1 MIIVTGGA
9 GFIGSNLVRA
19 LNERGCTDILLV
31 DCIENVDQISNL
43 ADLSISDYMD
53 KDEFRR
59 QLDRSMG
66 FGAVEGVYH
75 QGACS
80 DTMATDSRYMLEN
93 NYSFSRDL
101 LEWCVGRRV
110 PLIYASSAA
119 VYGSGAEFSE
129 NPGVEHPINVYA
141 YSKSLFDNYVRRAML
156 RAQSP
161 IVGLRYFNVYGP
173 RESHK
178 GQMASMAWHFY
189 QQFVE
194 NRKVRLFRG
203 TGGYGDGEQLR
214 DFVSVDDVVKVN
226 LFFSDHTEMSGIY
239 NVGTGHSRS
248 FNDLALAVINGL
260 AQLNGEPMVERQQ
273 ALSQGWLEYFSM
285 PDALTS
291 RYQSF
296 TEADIS
302 RLRKQ
307 GYATPFLTLE
317 EGVTK
322 YVTELHC
329 RDRSVLE

>member
-19 LNERGCTDILLV
+19 LNERGCSDILLV
-31 DCIENVDQISNL
+31 DCVESVDQIDNL
-43 ADLSISDYMD
+43 ADLSISDYID

-59 QLDRSMG
+59 RLDRSVG
-66 FGAVEGVYH
+66 FGAVDRVYH

-80 DTMATDSRYMLEN
+80 DTMAVDSRYMLEN

-119 VYGSGAEFSE
+119 VYGRGAKFSE

-141 YSKSLFDNYVRRAML
+141 YSKSLFDNYVRQAML
-156 RAQSP
+156 RAKSP

-194 NRKVRLFRG
+194 NRKVRLFHG

-214 DFVSVDDVVKVN
+214 DFVNVDDVVKVN

-260 AQLNGEPMVERQQ
+260 AVLNGEPVVERQQ

-285 PDALTS
+285 PDTLTS

-302 RLRKQ
+302 RLRNQ
-307 GYATPFLTLE
+307 GYAAQFLTLE

-322 YVTELHC
+322 YVTELHH
-329 RDRSVLE
+329 RARSILE

>member
-19 LNERGCTDILLV
+19 LNERGCSDILLV
-31 DCIENVDQISNL
+31 DCVESVDQIDNL
-43 ADLSISDYMD
+43 ADLSISDYID

-59 QLDRSMG
+59 RLDRSVG
-66 FGAVEGVYH
+66 FGAVDRVYH

-80 DTMATDSRYMLEN
+80 DTMAVDSRYMLEN

-119 VYGSGAEFSE
+119 VYGRGAKFSE

-141 YSKSLFDNYVRRAML
+141 YSKSLFDNYVRQAML
-156 RAQSP
+156 RAKSP

-194 NRKVRLFRG
+194 NRKVRLFHG

-214 DFVSVDDVVKVN
+214 DFVNVDDVVKVN
-226 LFFSDHTEMSGIY
+226 LFFSNHTEMSGIY

-260 AQLNGEPMVERQQ
+260 ALLNGEPVVERQQ

-285 PDALTS
+285 PDTLTS

-302 RLRKQ
+302 RLRNQ
-307 GYATPFLTLE
+307 GYAAPFLTLE

-322 YVTELHC
+322 YVTELHH
-329 RDRSVLE
+329 RARSILE

>member
-19 LNERGCTDILLV
+19 LNERGCSDILLV
-31 DCIENVDQISNL
+31 DCVESVDQIDNL
-43 ADLSISDYMD
+43 ADLSISDYID

-59 QLDRSMG
+59 RLDRSVG
-66 FGAVEGVYH
+66 FGAVDRVYH

-80 DTMATDSRYMLEN
+80 DTMAVDSRYMLEN

-119 VYGSGAEFSE
+119 VYGRGAKFSE

-141 YSKSLFDNYVRRAML
+141 YSKSLFDNYVRQAML
-156 RAQSP
+156 RAKSP

-194 NRKVRLFRG
+194 NRKVRLFHG

-214 DFVSVDDVVKVN
+214 DFVNVDDVVKVN
-226 LFFSDHTEMSGIY
+226 LFFSDHAEMSGIY

-260 AQLNGEPMVERQQ
+260 ALLNGEPVVERQQ

-285 PDALTS
+285 PDTLTS

-302 RLRKQ
+302 RLRNQ
-307 GYATPFLTLE
+307 GYAAPFLTLE

-322 YVTELHC
+322 YVTELHH
-329 RDRSVLE
+329 RARSILE

>member
-19 LNERGCTDILLV
+19 LNERGCSDILLV
-31 DCIENVDQISNL
+31 DCVESVDQIDNL
-43 ADLSISDYMD
+43 ADLSISDYID

-59 QLDRSMG
+59 RLDRSVG
-66 FGAVEGVYH
+66 FGAVDRVYH

-80 DTMATDSRYMLEN
+80 DTMAVDSRYMLEN

-119 VYGSGAEFSE
+119 VYGRGAKFSE

-141 YSKSLFDNYVRRAML
+141 YSKSLFDNYVRQAML
-156 RAQSP
+156 RAKSP

-194 NRKVRLFRG
+194 NRKVRLFHG

-214 DFVSVDDVVKVN
+214 DFVNVDDVVKVN

-260 AQLNGEPMVERQQ
+260 ALLNGEPVVERQQ

-285 PDALTS
+285 PDTLTS

-302 RLRKQ
+302 RLRNQ
-307 GYATPFLTLE
+307 GYAAPFLTLE

-322 YVTELHC
+322 YVTELHH
-329 RDRSVLE
+329 RARSILE

>member
-19 LNERGCTDILLV
+19 LNERGCSDILLV
-31 DCIENVDQISNL
+31 DCVESVDQIDNL
-43 ADLSISDYMD
+43 ADLSISDYID

-59 QLDRSMG
+59 RLDRSVG
-66 FGAVEGVYH
+66 FGAVDRVYH

-80 DTMATDSRYMLEN
+80 DTMAVDSRYMLEN

-119 VYGSGAEFSE
+119 VYGRGEKFSE

-141 YSKSLFDNYVRRAML
+141 YSKSLFDNYVRQAML
-156 RAQSP
+156 RAKSP

-194 NRKVRLFRG
+194 NRKVRLFHG

-214 DFVSVDDVVKVN
+214 DFVNVDDVVKVN

-260 AQLNGEPMVERQQ
+260 AVLNGEPVVERQQ

-285 PDALTS
+285 PDTLTS

-302 RLRKQ
+302 RLRNQ
-307 GYATPFLTLE
+307 GYAAPFLTLE

-322 YVTELHC
+322 YVTELHH
-329 RDRSVLE
+329 RARSILE

>member
-19 LNERGCTDILLV
+19 LNERGCSDILLV
-31 DCIENVDQISNL
+31 DCVESVDQIDNL
-43 ADLSISDYMD
+43 ADLSISDYID

-59 QLDRSMG
+59 RLDRSVG
-66 FGAVEGVYH
+66 FGAVDRVYH

-80 DTMATDSRYMLEN
+80 DTMAVDSRYMLEN

-119 VYGSGAEFSE
+119 VYGRGAKFSE

-141 YSKSLFDNYVRRAML
+141 YSKSLFDNYVRQAML
-156 RAQSP
+156 RAKSP

-194 NRKVRLFRG
+194 NRKVRLFHG

-214 DFVSVDDVVKVN
+214 DFVNVDDVVKVN

-260 AQLNGEPMVERQQ
+260 AVLNGEPVVERQQ

-285 PDALTS
+285 PDTLTS

-302 RLRKQ
+302 RLRNQ
-307 GYATPFLTLE
+307 GYAAPFLTLE

-322 YVTELHC
+322 YVTELHH
-329 RDRSVLE
+329 RARSILE

>member
-9 GFIGSNLVRA
+9 GFIGSNLVCA
-19 LNERGCTDILLV
+19 LNERGYTDILLV
-31 DCIENVDQISNL
+31 DCVENVDQINNL

-59 QLDRSMG
+59 RLDRSMG
-66 FGAVEGVYH
+66 FGVVDRVYH

-80 DTMATDSRYMLEN
+80 NTMATDSRYMLEN

-101 LEWCVGRRV
+101 LEWSVGRRV

-119 VYGSGAEFSE
+119 VYGTGTDFSE
-129 NPGVEHPINVYA
+129 TPGVEHPINVYA
-141 YSKSLFDNYVRRAML
+141 YSKSLFDNYVRQAM
-156 RAQSP
+156 RCAKSP
-161 IVGLRYFNVYGP
+161 IIGLRYFNVYGP

-194 NRKVRLFRG
+194 NKKVRLFRG
-203 TGGYGDGEQLR
+203 TDGYGDGEQLR

-226 LFFSDHTEMSGIY
+226 LFFSDHTNMSGIY

-260 AQLNGEPMVERQQ
+260 AQLNGESVTELQQ

-285 PDALTS
+285 PETLKS

-296 TEADIS
+296 TQADIS
-302 RLRKQ
+302 RLRQQ
-307 GYATPFLTLE
+307 GYATAFSTLE
-317 EGVTK
+317 EGVRK
-322 YVTELHC
+322 YVTKLHHQTA
-329 RDRSVLE
+329 SP

>member
-19 LNERGCTDILLV
+19 LNERGCSDILLV
-31 DCIENVDQISNL
+31 DCVESVDQIDNL
-43 ADLSISDYMD
+43 ADLSISDYID

-59 QLDRSMG
+59 RLDRSVG
-66 FGAVEGVYH
+66 FGAIDRIYH

-80 DTMATDSRYMLEN
+80 DTMAVDSRYVLEN
-93 NYSFSRDL
+93 NYSFSREL

-119 VYGSGAEFSE
+119 VYGRGATFSE

-141 YSKSLFDNYVRRAML
+141 YSKSLFDNYVRQAML
-156 RAQSP
+156 RAKSP

-260 AQLNGEPMVERQQ
+260 AQLNGEPVVERQQ

-285 PDALTS
+285 PDVLTS

-296 TEADIS
+296 TEANIS

-329 RDRSVLE
+329 RDRTVLE

>member
-19 LNERGCTDILLV
+19 LNERGCSDILLV
-31 DCIENVDQISNL
+31 DCVESVDQIDNL
-43 ADLSISDYMD
+43 ADLSISDYID

-59 QLDRSMG
+59 RLDRSVG
-66 FGAVEGVYH
+66 FGAVDRVYH

-80 DTMATDSRYMLEN
+80 DTMAVDSRYMLEN

-119 VYGSGAEFSE
+119 VYGRGAKFSE

-141 YSKSLFDNYVRRAML
+141 YSKSLFDNYVRQAML
-156 RAQSP
+156 RAKSP

-194 NRKVRLFRG
+194 NRKVRLFHG

-214 DFVSVDDVVKVN
+214 DFVNVDDVVKVN
-226 LFFSDHTEMSGIY
+226 LFFSDHTEVSGIY

-260 AQLNGEPMVERQQ
+260 AVLNGEPVVERQQ

-285 PDALTS
+285 PDTLTS

-302 RLRKQ
+302 RLRNQ
-307 GYATPFLTLE
+307 GYAAPFLTLE

-322 YVTELHC
+322 YVTELHH
-329 RDRSVLE
+329 RARSILE

>member
-19 LNERGCTDILLV
+19 LNERGCSDILLV
-31 DCIENVDQISNL
+31 DCVESVDQIDNL
-43 ADLSISDYMD
+43 ADLSISDYID

-59 QLDRSMG
+59 RLDRSVG
-66 FGAVEGVYH
+66 FGAVDRVYH

-80 DTMATDSRYMLEN
+80 DTMAVDSRYMLEN

-119 VYGSGAEFSE
+119 VYGRGAKFSE
-129 NPGVEHPINVYA
+129 KPGVEHPINVYA
-141 YSKSLFDNYVRRAML
+141 YSKSLFDNYVRQAML
-156 RAQSP
+156 RAKSP
-161 IVGLRYFNVYGP
+161 IVGLRYFNVYGA

-194 NRKVRLFRG
+194 NRKVRLFHG

-214 DFVSVDDVVKVN
+214 DFVNVDDVVKVN

-260 AQLNGEPMVERQQ
+260 AVLNGEPVVERQQ

-285 PDALTS
+285 PDTLIS
-291 RYQSF
+291 RYQHF

-302 RLRKQ
+302 RLRNQ
-307 GYATPFLTLE
+307 GYVAPFLTLE

-322 YVTELHC
+322 YVTELHH
-329 RDRSVLE
+329 RARSVLE

>member
-1 MIIVTGGA
+1 M
-9 GFIGSNLVRA
+9 
-19 LNERGCTDILLV
+19 
-31 DCIENVDQISNL
+31 
-43 ADLSISDYMD
+43 
-53 KDEFRR
+53 
-59 QLDRSMG
+59 
-66 FGAVEGVYH
+66 AV
-75 QGACS
+75 
-80 DTMATDSRYMLEN
+80 DSRYVLEN
-93 NYSFSRDL
+93 NYSFSREL

-119 VYGSGAEFSE
+119 VYGRGAKFSE

-141 YSKSLFDNYVRRAML
+141 YSKSLFDNYVRQAML
-156 RAQSP
+156 RAKSP

-194 NRKVRLFRG
+194 NRKVRLFHG

-214 DFVSVDDVVKVN
+214 DFVNVDDVVKVN
-226 LFFSDHTEMSGIY
+226 LFFSDHTEISGIY

-260 AQLNGEPMVERQQ
+260 ALLNGEPVVERQQ

-285 PDALTS
+285 PDTLTS

-302 RLRKQ
+302 RLRNQ
-307 GYATPFLTLE
+307 GYVAPFLTLE

-322 YVTELHC
+322 YVTELHH
-329 RDRSVLE
+329 RARSILE

>member
-19 LNERGCTDILLV
+19 LNARGCSDILLV
-31 DCIENVDQISNL
+31 DCVESVDQIDNL
-43 ADLSISDYMD
+43 ADLSISDYID

-59 QLDRSMG
+59 RLDRSVG
-66 FGAVEGVYH
+66 FGAVDRIYH

-80 DTMATDSRYMLEN
+80 DTMAVDSRYMLEN

-119 VYGSGAEFSE
+119 VYGRGAKFSE
-129 NPGVEHPINVYA
+129 SPGVEHPINVYA
-141 YSKSLFDNYVRRAML
+141 YSKSLFDNYVRQAML
-156 RAQSP
+156 RAKSP

-194 NRKVRLFRG
+194 NRKVRLFHG

-214 DFVSVDDVVKVN
+214 DFVNVDDVVKVN
-226 LFFSDHTEMSGIY
+226 LFFSDHTEISGIY

-260 AQLNGEPMVERQQ
+260 ALLNGEPVVERQQ

-285 PDALTS
+285 PDTLTS

-302 RLRKQ
+302 RLRNQ
-307 GYATPFLTLE
+307 GYAAPFLTLE

-322 YVTELHC
+322 YVTELHH
-329 RDRSVLE
+329 RARSILE

>member
-9 GFIGSNLVRA
+9 GFIGSNLVCA
-19 LNERGCTDILLV
+19 LNERGYTDILLV
-31 DCIENVDQISNL
+31 DCVENVDQINNL

-59 QLDRSMG
+59 RMDRSMG
-66 FGAVEGVYH
+66 FGVVDRVYH
-75 QGACS
+75 QGACYN
-80 DTMATDSRYMLEN
+80 TMATDSRYMLEN

-101 LEWCVGRRV
+101 LEWSVGRRV

-119 VYGSGAEFSE
+119 VYGTGTEFSE
-129 NPGVEHPINVYA
+129 TPGVEHPINVYA
-141 YSKSLFDNYVRRAML
+141 YSKSLFDNYVRQAM
-156 RAQSP
+156 RCAKSP
-161 IVGLRYFNVYGP
+161 IIGLRYFNVYGP

-194 NRKVRLFRG
+194 NKKVRLFRG
-203 TGGYGDGEQLR
+203 TDGYGDGEQLR

-226 LFFSDHTEMSGIY
+226 LFFSDHTNMSGIY

-260 AQLNGEPMVERQQ
+260 AQLNGESVTELQQ

-285 PDALTS
+285 PETLKS

-296 TEADIS
+296 TQADIT
-302 RLRKQ
+302 RLRQQ
-307 GYATPFLTLE
+307 GYATAFSTLE

-322 YVTELHC
+322 YVTKLHHQTA
-329 RDRSVLE
+329 SP

>member
-19 LNERGCTDILLV
+19 LNERGCSDILLV
-31 DCIENVDQISNL
+31 DCVESVDQIDNL
-43 ADLSISDYMD
+43 ADLSISDYID

-59 QLDRSMG
+59 RLDRSVG
-66 FGAVEGVYH
+66 FGAVDRVYH

-80 DTMATDSRYMLEN
+80 DTMAVDSRYMLEN

-119 VYGSGAEFSE
+119 VYGRGAKFSE

-141 YSKSLFDNYVRRAML
+141 YSKSLFDNYVRQAML
-156 RAQSP
+156 RAKSP

-194 NRKVRLFRG
+194 NRKVRLFHG

-214 DFVSVDDVVKVN
+214 DFVNVDDVVKVN
-226 LFFSDHTEMSGIY
+226 LFFSDHTEVSGIY

-260 AQLNGEPMVERQQ
+260 AVLNGEPVVERQQ

-285 PDALTS
+285 PDTLTS

-302 RLRKQ
+302 RLRNQ
-307 GYATPFLTLE
+307 GYAAQFLTLE

-322 YVTELHC
+322 YVTELHH
-329 RDRSVLE
+329 RARSILE

>member
-1 MIIVTGGA
+1 MVIVTGGA

-19 LNERGCTDILLV
+19 LNEQGCTDILLV
-31 DCIENVDQISNL
+31 DCVDDVGQIINL

-59 QLDRSMG
+59 RLDRSVT
-66 FGAVEGVYH
+66 FGTVDSVYH

-101 LEWCVGRRV
+101 LEWCVGRQV

-119 VYGSGAEFSE
+119 VYGSGVEFSE

-141 YSKSLFDNYVRRAML
+141 YSKSLFDNYVRQAML
-156 RAQSP
+156 RAKSP

-173 RESHK
+173 REAHK

-189 QQFVE
+189 QQCVE
-194 NRKVRLFRG
+194 NRKVSLFRG

-214 DFVSVDDVVKVN
+214 DFVSVEDVVKVN
-226 LFFSDHTEMSGIY
+226 LFFSDHAEMSGIY

-260 AQLNGEPMVERQQ
+260 ALLNGEPVVERQQ

-296 TEADIS
+296 TQADIS

-307 GYATPFLTLE
+307 GYDASFLTLE

-322 YVTELHC
+322 YVTELHH
-329 RDRSVLE
+329 RDRSDAE